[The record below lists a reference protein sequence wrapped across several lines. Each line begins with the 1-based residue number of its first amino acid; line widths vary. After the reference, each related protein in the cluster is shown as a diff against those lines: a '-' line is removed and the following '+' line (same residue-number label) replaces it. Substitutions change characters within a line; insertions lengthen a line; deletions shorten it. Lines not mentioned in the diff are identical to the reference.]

1 MAPTTEEL
9 TKQDVIDELTWDDSV
24 DANDID
30 VTVHDGLVELNGSV
44 PTYAAKAAAE
54 RDAYLASDT
63 TTVINNL
70 TVRFPTTR
78 AVPTDIEITT
88 NIENK
93 LNWNSQINASGI
105 KVRTTDGIVTLSGVV
120 DTYWEKSLAEDVAL
134 YTDGVIDV
142 VNELTVT
149 PLKSIVDIDIE
160 NDIRNA
166 FRRNSIIDDTR
177 ISVNVSGGI
186 VKLSGIASSY
196 LEKSR
201 AYNIAK
207 YTAGVRDVVNN
218 ITIT

>member
-1 MAPTTEEL
+1 MVGAITTQEFVRFLNYLDKKNLITMAPTTEEL

-120 DTYWEKSLAEDVAL
+120 DTYWEKGLAEDVAL

-149 PLKSIVDIDIE
+149 PVKSIIDIDIE
-160 NDIRNA
+160 
-166 FRRNSIIDDTR
+166 RR
-177 ISVNVSGGI
+177 
-186 VKLSGIASSY
+186 LSGCSS
-196 LEKSR
+196 
-201 AYNIAK
+201 
-207 YTAGVRDVVNN
+207 
-218 ITIT
+218 